1 MASVYGDTRTAKLNV
16 FYITDFSMCVI
27 DFQDNDDFEIS
38 NVHNPRALN
47 GTTGIWKVYKNIH
60 RQ

>member
-1 MASVYGDTRTAKLNV
+1 MCV
-16 FYITDFSMCVI
+16 TDF
-27 DFQDNDDFEIS
+27 QANDDFEIS
-38 NVHNPRALN
+38 NVHIPRTLT